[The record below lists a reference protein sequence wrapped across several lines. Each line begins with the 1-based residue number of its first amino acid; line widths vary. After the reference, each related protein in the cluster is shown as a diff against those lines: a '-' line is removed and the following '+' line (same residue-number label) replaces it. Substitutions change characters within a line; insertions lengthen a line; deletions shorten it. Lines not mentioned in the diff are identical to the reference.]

1 MITITGITLFHRGYD
16 RETRMDV
23 YQKQFFPAC
32 SMQKDNVVTLTEG
45 GLKSADVVKIRIPTL
60 EEIIIKN
67 GDKLVIGFCESAAP
81 PKESAYN
88 VTGFADN
95 RKGSKQVQHWKV
107 VAG

>member
-16 RETRMDV
+16 RETRMDS
-23 YQKQFFPAC
+23 YQKQFFPDC

-60 EEIIIKN
+60 EEILIKN
-67 GDKLVIGFCESAAP
+67 GDKIVIGACESAAP
-81 PKESAYN
+81 PKESAYT